1 MKTSQKITL
10 DSEDSMVIIK
20 NIILDGLKAYSTQ
33 KHSDQYYIKATTSD
47 NTSII
52 IKMFCPEVLD
62 FGFYVYIYLDKPGN
76 SRIPLMSFPSAG
88 SDDDNVWLEK
98 MSKTV
103 ANCIVSC
110 YEEDNKYIQ
119 ITYNTD
125 EKNPKR
131 RYTEIAIAEEL
142 INPEYEVD
150 DKFWQW
156 VEFINDNLEIGQRT
170 IMSGAWNINIGSP
183 EQCKSNFSILVEKTK
198 ICNKNVYYVDVNK
211 PGKHENEILHS
222 VVDLSD
228 YLYEQCDYI
237 NKLKSY
243 TLPEKG
249 ESINLK
255 FYKQEDM

>member
-10 DSEDSMVIIK
+10 DSEDSMAIIK
-20 NIILDGLKAYSTQ
+20 DIILDGLKAYSTQ

-62 FGFYVYIYLDKPGN
+62 FGFYVYIYLDKPNN
-76 SRIPLMSFPSAG
+76 SRIPLMSFPSSG
-88 SDDDNVWLEK
+88 LGNNDIWLEK
-98 MSKTV
+98 MSNSI
-103 ANCIVSC
+103 AGCIVSC
-110 YEEDNKYIQ
+110 YEDDNQYVQ

-131 RYTEIAIAEEL
+131 KYGEIAIANEL
-142 INPEYEVD
+142 INPEYEFE

-156 VEFINDNLEIGQRT
+156 VEFIKENLDINQRT

-183 EQCKSNFSILVEKTK
+183 EQCKSQFSVLVEKSK
-198 ICNKNVYYVDVNK
+198 ICNKNVYYVDINK
-211 PGKHENEILHS
+211 PGKHENEILCNIS
-222 VVDLSD
+222 ELAD